1 MKKDILKNA
10 YVGTRIY
17 NSETNTYYIKNR
29 KGTWQKADSFF
40 GEIGTRIGEKS
51 AKGSPQGI
59 EHREFYSNTIGEDGS
74 FNLNRKIKG
83 FTITNDH
90 PLAEKL
96 RSSEQVRV
104 DVRDKLAI
112 KRKEDIESKEKSD
125 RITYLTD
132 KIADFESK
140 SDTFDHGGLLKLKKL
155 DNQEMLTDL
164 TKRYK
169 DELKRLNKQKTPVT
183 IDKKKDT
190 SKVSAYEGTY
200 LKPEKYTDKKDRDL
214 SKDILN
220 DLRKM
225 GLN

>member
-10 YVGTRIY
+10 KVGTRIF
-17 NSETNTYYIKNR
+17 NQETGLYYVKTR
-29 KGTWQKADSFF
+29 KGTWQKDDNFF
-40 GEIGTRIGEKS
+40 TGTLPRRLSTKTERDKYFSNQI
-51 AKGSPQGI
+51 AK
-59 EHREFYSNTIGEDGS
+59 DGS
-74 FNLNRKIKG
+74 FDLSKEG

-112 KRKEDIESKEKSD
+112 KRKEESEAKTASD
-125 RITYLTD
+125 RKIYLTN

-140 SDTFDHGGLLKLKKL
+140 SPTFNHGGYRNLKKSE
-155 DNQEMLTDL
+155 NQTLLTDL
-164 TKRYK
+164 TKKYK
-169 DELKRLNKQKTPVT
+169 DELNTLNKQKTPVT
-183 IDKKKDT
+183 IDKNKDT

>member
-10 YVGTRIY
+10 KVGTRIF
-17 NSETNTYYIKNR
+17 NQETGLYYVKTR
-29 KGTWQKADSFF
+29 KGTWQKDDNFF
-40 GEIGTRIGEKS
+40 TGTLPRRLSTKTERDKY
-51 AKGSPQGI
+51 
-59 EHREFYSNTIGEDGS
+59 FSNQIAEDGS
-74 FNLNRKIKG
+74 FDLSKEG

-112 KRKEDIESKEKSD
+112 KRKEESEAKTASD
-125 RITYLTD
+125 RKTYLTN

-140 SDTFDHGGLLKLKKL
+140 SPTFNHGGYRNLKKSENESL
-155 DNQEMLTDL
+155 LTDL
-164 TKRYK
+164 TKKYK
-169 DELKRLNKQKTPVT
+169 DELNTLNKQKTPVT
-183 IDKKKDT
+183 IDKNKDT

-200 LKPEKYTDKKDRDL
+200 LKPEKYTDPKDKKL
-214 SKDILN
+214 SEDILSN
-220 DLRKM
+220 LRKM

>member
-10 YVGTRIY
+10 KVGTRIF
-17 NSETNTYYIKNR
+17 NQETGLYYIKTR
-29 KGTWQKADSFF
+29 KGTWQKDDNFF
-40 GEIGTRIGEKS
+40 TGTLPRRLSTKTERDKY
-51 AKGSPQGI
+51 
-59 EHREFYSNTIGEDGS
+59 FSNQIAEDGS
-74 FNLNRKIKG
+74 FDLSKEG

-112 KRKEDIESKEKSD
+112 KRKEESEAKITSD
-125 RITYLTD
+125 RKTYLTN

-140 SDTFDHGGLLKLKKL
+140 SPTFNHGGYRNLKKS
-155 DNQEMLTDL
+155 DNQSLLTDL
-164 TKRYK
+164 TKKYK
-169 DELKRLNKQKTPVT
+169 DELNTLNKQKTPVT
-183 IDKKKDT
+183 IDKNKDT

>member
-10 YVGTRIY
+10 KAGTTIF
-17 NSETNTYYIKNR
+17 NQETGLYYIKTR
-29 KGTWQKADSFF
+29 KGTWQKDDNFF
-40 GEIGTRIGEKS
+40 NQAGRALATQDQKNKFLKNQI
-51 AKGSPQGI
+51 A
-59 EHREFYSNTIGEDGS
+59 EDGS
-74 FNLNRKIKG
+74 FDLSKQG

-112 KRKEDIESKEKSD
+112 KRKEESEAKTSSD
-125 RITYLTD
+125 RKTYLTN

-140 SDTFDHGGLLKLKKL
+140 STTFNHGGYRNLKKSE
-155 DNQEMLTDL
+155 NQELLTNL
-164 TKRYK
+164 TKKYK
-169 DELKRLNKQKTPVT
+169 DELNRLNKKKTPVT

-190 SKVSAYEGTY
+190 AKVSAYESGTY

-214 SKDILN
+214 SRDILN

>member
-10 YVGTRIY
+10 KAGTTIF
-17 NSETNTYYIKNR
+17 NQESGLYYIKTR
-29 KGTWQKADSFF
+29 KGTWQKDDNFF
-40 GEIGTRIGEKS
+40 NQAGRALATQDQKNKFLKNQI
-51 AKGSPQGI
+51 A
-59 EHREFYSNTIGEDGS
+59 EDGS
-74 FNLNRKIKG
+74 FDLSKQG

>member
-10 YVGTRIY
+10 KVGTRIF
-17 NSETNTYYIKNR
+17 NQETGLYYIKTR
-29 KGTWQKADSFF
+29 KGTWQKDDNFF
-40 GEIGTRIGEKS
+40 TGTLPRRLSTKTERDKY
-51 AKGSPQGI
+51 
-59 EHREFYSNTIGEDGS
+59 FSNQISEDGS
-74 FNLNRKIKG
+74 FDLSKQG

-112 KRKEDIESKEKSD
+112 KRKEESEAKTASD
-125 RITYLTD
+125 RKIYLTN

-140 SDTFDHGGLLKLKKL
+140 SPTFNHGGYRNLKKSE
-155 DNQEMLTDL
+155 NQTLLTDL
-164 TKRYK
+164 TKKYK
-169 DELKRLNKQKTPVT
+169 DELKTLNTKKTPVT
-183 IDKKKDT
+183 IDKSKDT

>member
-10 YVGTRIY
+10 KVGTRIF
-17 NSETNTYYIKNR
+17 NQETGLYYVKTR
-29 KGTWQKADSFF
+29 KGTWQKDDNFF
-40 GEIGTRIGEKS
+40 TGTLPRRLSTKTERDKY
-51 AKGSPQGI
+51 
-59 EHREFYSNTIGEDGS
+59 FSNQIAEDGS
-74 FNLNRKIKG
+74 FDLSKEG

-104 DVRDKLAI
+104 GVRDKLAI
-112 KRKEDIESKEKSD
+112 KRKEESEAKTASDRKTYLTNKIADIESKSP
-125 RITYLTD
+125 
-132 KIADFESK
+132 
-140 SDTFDHGGLLKLKKL
+140 TFNHGGYRNLKKSENESL
-155 DNQEMLTDL
+155 LTDL
-164 TKRYK
+164 TKKYK
-169 DELKRLNKQKTPVT
+169 DELNTLNKQKTPVT
-183 IDKKKDT
+183 IDKSKDT

>member
-10 YVGTRIY
+10 KVGTRIF
-17 NSETNTYYIKNR
+17 NQETGLYYVKTR
-29 KGTWQKADSFF
+29 KGTWQKDDNFF
-40 GEIGTRIGEKS
+40 TGTLPRRLSTKTERDKY
-51 AKGSPQGI
+51 
-59 EHREFYSNTIGEDGS
+59 FSNQIAEDGS
-74 FNLNRKIKG
+74 FDLSKEG

-112 KRKEDIESKEKSD
+112 KRKENQEEEEKNS
-125 RITYLTD
+125 RISYLTK
-132 KIADFESK
+132 KISMFESK
-140 SDTFDHGGLLKLKKL
+140 TPTFSHGGYVNLRKD
-155 DNQEMLTDL
+155 DNEYLVKAL
-164 TKRYK
+164 TKKYK
-169 DELKRLNKQKTPVT
+169 DELNTLNKQKTPVT
-183 IDKKKDT
+183 IDKNKDT

>member
-10 YVGTRIY
+10 KVNTRIF
-17 NSETNTYYIKNR
+17 NQETGLYYVKTR
-29 KGTWQKADSFF
+29 KGTWQKDDNFF
-40 GEIGTRIGEKS
+40 TGTLPRRLSTKTERDKY
-51 AKGSPQGI
+51 
-59 EHREFYSNTIGEDGS
+59 FSNQIAEDGS
-74 FNLNRKIKG
+74 FDLSKEG

-112 KRKEDIESKEKSD
+112 KRKEESEAKTASD
-125 RITYLTD
+125 RKTYLTN

-140 SDTFDHGGLLKLKKL
+140 SPTFNHGGYRNLKKS
-155 DNQEMLTDL
+155 DNQSLLTDL
-164 TKRYK
+164 TKKYK
-169 DELKRLNKQKTPVT
+169 DELNTLNKQKTPVT
-183 IDKKKDT
+183 IDKNKDT

>member
-112 KRKEDIESKEKSD
+112 KREEDIESKEKSD
-125 RITYLTD
+125 RINYLTD
-132 KIADFESK
+132 KIAEFESK
-140 SDTFDHGGLLKLKKL
+140 SDTFAHGGWLKLKKS
-155 DNQEMLTDL
+155 DNQAMLTDL

-169 DELKRLNKQKTPVT
+169 DELKTLNKQKTPVT
-183 IDKKKDT
+183 IDKNKDT

>member
-10 YVGTRIY
+10 KVGTRIF
-17 NSETNTYYIKNR
+17 NQETGLYYVKTR
-29 KGTWQKADSFF
+29 KGTWQKDDNFF
-40 GEIGTRIGEKS
+40 TGTLPRRLSTKTERDKY
-51 AKGSPQGI
+51 
-59 EHREFYSNTIGEDGS
+59 FSNQIAEDGS
-74 FNLNRKIKG
+74 FDLSKQG

-112 KRKEDIESKEKSD
+112 KRKEESEAKTASD
-125 RITYLTD
+125 RKTYLTN

-140 SDTFDHGGLLKLKKL
+140 SPTFNHGGYRNLKKSE
-155 DNQEMLTDL
+155 NQTLLTDL
-164 TKRYK
+164 TKKYK
-169 DELKRLNKQKTPVT
+169 DELKTLNTKKTPVT
-183 IDKKKDT
+183 IDKSKDT

>member
-10 YVGTRIY
+10 KVNTRIF
-17 NSETNTYYIKNR
+17 NQETGLYYVKTR
-29 KGTWQKADSFF
+29 KGSWQKDDNFF
-40 GEIGTRIGEKS
+40 TGTLPRRLSTKTERDKY
-51 AKGSPQGI
+51 
-59 EHREFYSNTIGEDGS
+59 FSNQIAEDGS
-74 FNLNRKIKG
+74 FDLSKEG

-112 KRKEDIESKEKSD
+112 KRKEESEAKTASD
-125 RITYLTD
+125 RKTYLTN

-140 SDTFDHGGLLKLKKL
+140 SPTFNHGGYRNLKKSE
-155 DNQEMLTDL
+155 NQTLLTDL
-164 TKRYK
+164 TKKYK
-169 DELKRLNKQKTPVT
+169 DELNTLNKQKTPVT
-183 IDKKKDT
+183 IDKNKDT

>member
-51 AKGSPQGI
+51 AKESPQGI

-132 KIADFESK
+132 KIADFVSK

>member
-10 YVGTRIY
+10 KVGTRIF
-17 NSETNTYYIKNR
+17 NQETGLYYVKTR

-112 KRKEDIESKEKSD
+112 KRKEESEAKTASD
-125 RITYLTD
+125 RKTYLTN

-140 SDTFDHGGLLKLKKL
+140 SPTFNHGGYRNLKKSE
-155 DNQEMLTDL
+155 NQTLLTDL
-164 TKRYK
+164 TKKYK
-169 DELKRLNKQKTPVT
+169 DELKTLNTKKTPVI
-183 IDKKKDT
+183 IDKNKDT

>member
-10 YVGTRIY
+10 KVGTRIF
-17 NSETNTYYIKNR
+17 NQETGLYYVKTR
-29 KGTWQKADSFF
+29 KGTWQKDDNFF
-40 GEIGTRIGEKS
+40 TGTLPRRLSTKTERDKY
-51 AKGSPQGI
+51 
-59 EHREFYSNTIGEDGS
+59 FSNQISEDGS
-74 FNLNRKIKG
+74 FDLSKQG

-96 RSSEQVRV
+96 RSSEKVRV

-112 KRKEDIESKEKSD
+112 KRKEESEAKIASD
-125 RITYLTD
+125 RKTYLTN

-140 SDTFDHGGLLKLKKL
+140 SPTFNHGGYRNLKKSENESL
-155 DNQEMLTDL
+155 LTDL
-164 TKRYK
+164 TKKYK
-169 DELKRLNKQKTPVT
+169 DELNTLNKQKTSVT
-183 IDKKKDT
+183 IDKNKDT

>member
-10 YVGTRIY
+10 KAGTRIF
-17 NSETNTYYIKNR
+17 NSETGKYYIKTK
-29 KGTWQKADSFF
+29 KGTWQKDDDFF
-40 GEIGTRIGEKS
+40 SGVLPRRLSTKDARDV
-51 AKGSPQGI
+51 
-59 EHREFYSNTIGEDGS
+59 EFGNQITEDGS
-74 FNLNRKIKG
+74 FDLTKKG
-83 FTITNDH
+83 FTITDDH

-104 DVRDKLAI
+104 GVRDKLAI
-112 KRKEDIESKEKSD
+112 KRKEESEAKTASD
-125 RITYLTD
+125 RKTYLTN

-140 SDTFDHGGLLKLKKL
+140 SPTFNHGGYRNLKKS
-155 DNQEMLTDL
+155 DNQAMLTDL
-164 TKRYK
+164 TKKYK
-169 DELKRLNKQKTPVT
+169 DELKTLNTKKTPVT
-183 IDKKKDT
+183 IDKNKDT

>member
-183 IDKKKDT
+183 IDKNKDT

>member
-10 YVGTRIY
+10 KVGTRIF
-17 NSETNTYYIKNR
+17 NQETGLYYVKTR
-29 KGTWQKADSFF
+29 KGTWQKDDQFF
-40 GEIGTRIGEKS
+40 SQTARFFAKKEEKE
-51 AKGSPQGI
+51 KY
-59 EHREFYSNTIGEDGS
+59 FSNQISEDGS
-74 FNLNRKIKG
+74 FDLSKKG
-83 FTITNDH
+83 FTITDDH

-104 DVRDKLAI
+104 GVRDKLAI
-112 KRKEDIESKEKSD
+112 KRKEESEAKTASD
-125 RITYLTD
+125 RKTYLTN

-140 SDTFDHGGLLKLKKL
+140 SPTFNHGGYRNLKKS
-155 DNQEMLTDL
+155 DNQAMLTDL
-164 TKRYK
+164 TKKYK
-169 DELKRLNKQKTPVT
+169 DELKTLNTKKTPVT
-183 IDKKKDT
+183 IDKNKDT
-190 SKVSAYEGTY
+190 SKVSAYEGAY